1 MAKGKYREWL
11 TADGLLRIEG
21 WARDGLTDEQ
31 IAKNMGINIATLY
44 RWKKEHCEI
53 CEALKRSKDV
63 VDRMVENALLKS
75 ALGYSY
81 TETTRVYKASKE
93 TGELVLVSEKAV
105 TKDVAPNTTAQIFWM
120 KNRKPAEWRDK
131 QSLEVSVPVNDT
143 AAKIKAILD
152 DE

>member
-1 MAKGKYREWL
+1 MAKGKYHEWL
-11 TADGLLRIEG
+11 TKEGLLRIEG

-31 IAKNMGINIATLY
+31 IAGNIGISASTFYDWKN
-44 RWKKEHCEI
+44 RFPEFSEV
-53 CEALKRSKDV
+53 LKRSKDV

-75 ALGYSY
+75 ALGYTY
-81 TETTRVYKASKE
+81 TETTQEYRVNKE
-93 TGELVLVSEKAV
+93 TGELALVSQKAI
-105 TKDVAPNTTAQIFWM
+105 TKDVAPNTTALIFWM

-143 AAKIKAILD
+143 AARIKAILD